1 MSRKAPVC
9 AHVSTSTYTHVDVLE
24 GSVHTQLH
32 TCTSR
37 ATCTVPAA
45 GCANVDHAGT
55 CKHTRVRAAF
65 WVHGVLLHV
74 AVSMSEQCTRACPH
88 RATIPA
94 PPCRHH
100 SPTPSLTTPSS
111 AGALSPTTSITGQ
124 LEVRGKG
131 TVRAGAGLC
140 HPASP
145 VLCQSDSYRRVL
157 ALGTVPGRLMS
168 RSLRLAEKKERASVS
183 P

>member
-1 MSRKAPVC
+1 MCWRGVC
-9 AHVSTSTYTHVDVLE
+9 THSHTRVQAWPPAQYLQLVVQMLTMQAHAS
-24 GSVHTQLH
+24 
-32 TCTSR
+32 
-37 ATCTVPAA
+37 
-45 GCANVDHAGT
+45 
-55 CKHTRVRAAF
+55 TRVRAAF
-65 WVHGVLLHV
+65 WVHRVLLHV

-88 RATIPA
+88 RGTIPS